1 MVIARI
7 CATVF
12 CIIAIITLASCQ
24 DGGVPSGLQQE
35 SQASYPSTPHTWK
48 DRKVFPGNHILSED
62 QRLEFYSE
70 KLRDEKDFSRHL
82 DQILIPRFAGSEG
95 VRKVEQYIV
104 SIMEGLG
111 WTVETPSHTEQT
123 PKGRT
128 QFRNVVATL
137 NNTAPRRL
145 VIACHYDTLSEFQG
159 KNMEEFV
166 GAIDSAVPC
175 AMMLNL
181 AHTMKHSFYQDPE
194 VTLQFIFFD
203 GEEAIVS
210 WTDTD
215 SLYGSRNLAKT
226 WQNKPFT
233 YEGVTGNYNDRID
246 IFVLLDLIG
255 AKEGFSFKKHEQ
267 STGDWY
273 DFLLHIERTLRLKNI
288 ITSGKPI
295 FTSESSHE
303 IQDDHIPFK
312 RRGVP
317 ILHLICSGSE
327 TFPKIW
333 HTMDDNKSN
342 LDFPQI
348 SNFNSILRVF
358 VAYYLNY
365 LYDPNGEQSVKY
377 GNYGSDEEKVESLK
391 WFIVETMK
399 K

>member
-1 MVIARI
+1 MVIDRI
-7 CATVF
+7 CDSVL
-12 CIIAIITLASCQ
+12 CIIAIITLAFCQ
-24 DGGVPSGLQQE
+24 DEGVPSRLQQE
-35 SQASYPSTPHTWK
+35 SQASYPSTPDTWK
-48 DRKVFPGNHILSED
+48 DRKVFPGNHILSDD
-62 QRLEFYSE
+62 QRFEFYSE
-70 KLRDEKDFSRHL
+70 KLRDENDFSRHL

-95 VRKVEQYIV
+95 VRKVEKYIV
-104 SIMEGLG
+104 STMERLG

-123 PKGRT
+123 PKGRI

-145 VIACHYDTLSEFQG
+145 VVACHYDTLSEFQG
-159 KNMEEFV
+159 KKMEEFL

-181 AHTMKHSFYQDPE
+181 AHTMKHSIYQDPE

-203 GEEAIVS
+203 GEEAIVR
-210 WTDTD
+210 WIDNVD

-255 AKEGFSFKKHEQ
+255 AKEGFSFMKLEQ

-273 DFLLHIERTLRLKNI
+273 DFLLHIERTLRSKNI
-288 ITSGKPI
+288 ITSGKPF
-295 FTSESSHE
+295 FTSESSGRE

-317 ILHLICSGSE
+317 VLHLICAP
-327 TFPKIW
+327 FPKIW

-348 SNFNSILRVF
+348 ANFNSILRVF
-358 VAYYLNY
+358 VAYYLNF
-365 LYDPNGEQSVKY
+365 LHDPDGEQSVKY
-377 GNYGSDEEKVESLK
+377 DNYGYEKEKAESSK
-391 WFIVETMK
+391 WFVVETMK